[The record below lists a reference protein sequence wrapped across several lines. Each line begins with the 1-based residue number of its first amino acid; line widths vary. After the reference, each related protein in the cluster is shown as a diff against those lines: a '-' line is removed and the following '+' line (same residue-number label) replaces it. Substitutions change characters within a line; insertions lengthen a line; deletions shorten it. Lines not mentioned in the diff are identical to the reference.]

1 MKKMGKVMVLLPFSA
16 SQGKVSL
23 MPKIS
28 VLQSYMIII
37 LSVGL
42 LNHVIII
49 PLLLGS
55 SGRDAWL
62 VVLLVLIASPIW
74 IGILSHIL
82 KNMNGMHVRDWLKQ
96 QFGMVLSVTLIVLY
110 SVLVWLMGVISLK
123 DTITWTIATYMP
135 QSPMLV
141 LAGTTL
147 FGCFFAAFKGLRTI
161 AILSGILLP
170 FVVILGDLV
179 MVANFQ
185 FKDYTMLFPLLENGL
200 SPLWKGIPYAVGGLL
215 ELSLLILFQ
224 HKLTKKPGFKSLMLI
239 CIILSGLTLGPLMG
253 SIAMYGPDEAA
264 HQRYPPFEQ
273 WRMVRLGEY
282 VEHIDFFSIYQ
293 WLSGMYIRVSLSLL
307 LLSELWELQKY
318 KWLPMFLG
326 ALFMLV
332 VTLLPISDMIF
343 QDLLSR
349 YYFPLFCVFTIV
361 VMFVY
366 FVRILIST
374 RSKRSN

>member
-1 MKKMGKVMVLLPFSA
+1 
-16 SQGKVSL
+16 

-49 PLLLGS
+49 PLLLGA
-55 SGRDAWL
+55 SGRDAWF

-74 IGILSHIL
+74 VGILSYIL
-82 KNMNGMHVRDWLKQ
+82 NNMNGLHVRDWLKQ
-96 QFGMVLSVTLIVLY
+96 HFGRFLSATLIVLY
-110 SVLVWLMGVISLK
+110 SVLVWFMGLISFK

-135 QSPMLV
+135 QSPLLV

-147 FGCFFAAFKGLRTI
+147 VGCFFAAFQGLRTI

-179 MVANFQ
+179 MAANFQ
-185 FKDYTMLFPLLENGL
+185 FKDYTMLFPLLENGTP
-200 SPLWKGIPYAVGGLL
+200 PLWKGIPYAAGGLL
-215 ELSLLILFQ
+215 ELMVLILFQ
-224 HKLTKKPGFKSLMLI
+224 HKLTKRPSFKSLMLI

-264 HQRYPPFEQ
+264 HQRYPAYEQ

-282 VEHIDFFSIYQ
+282 VEHVDFFSIYQ
-293 WLSGMYIRVSLSLL
+293 WLSGMYIRVSLSLF
-307 LLSELWELQKY
+307 LLSELWKLQKY
-318 KWLPMFLG
+318 KWLPMILG
-326 ALFMLV
+326 ALLMFV
-332 VTLLPISDMIF
+332 VTLLPISDMLF

-349 YYFPLFCVFTIV
+349 YYFPSFCVFTLG
-361 VMFVY
+361 VMLVY
-366 FVRILIST
+366 VARIFIST
-374 RSKRSN
+374 WGKRSR

>member
-1 MKKMGKVMVLLPFSA
+1 
-16 SQGKVSL
+16 
-23 MPKIS
+23 
-28 VLQSYMIII
+28 
-37 LSVGL
+37 
-42 LNHVIII
+42 
-49 PLLLGS
+49 
-55 SGRDAWL
+55 
-62 VVLLVLIASPIW
+62 
-74 IGILSHIL
+74 
-82 KNMNGMHVRDWLKQ
+82 MHVRDWLKQ

-200 SPLWKGIPYAVGGLL
+200 SPLWKGIPYAAGGLL

-264 HQRYPPFEQ
+264 HQRYP
-273 WRMVRLGEY
+273 LSNNGEWF
-282 VEHIDFFSIYQ
+282 DWASM
-293 WLSGMYIRVSLSLL
+293 WS
-307 LLSELWELQKY
+307 
-318 KWLPMFLG
+318 
-326 ALFMLV
+326 
-332 VTLLPISDMIF
+332 
-343 QDLLSR
+343 
-349 YYFPLFCVFTIV
+349 
-361 VMFVY
+361 
-366 FVRILIST
+366 ILIFSRFT
-374 RSKRSN
+374 SGYPVCTFEFPFPCYS

>member
-1 MKKMGKVMVLLPFSA
+1 M
-16 SQGKVSL
+16 Q
-23 MPKIS
+23 KIS
-28 VLQSYMIII
+28 VLQSYMIIL
-37 LSVGL
+37 LSAGL

-49 PLLLGS
+49 PLLLGA

-62 VVLLVLIASPIW
+62 VVLLVLICSPVW
-74 IGILSHIL
+74 VGILSIIL
-82 KNMNGMHVRDWLKQ
+82 NNMNGMHVRDWLTKH
-96 QFGMVLSVTLIVLY
+96 FGRFSSAALIVLY
-110 SVLVWLMGVISLK
+110 SVLVWFMGFISLK
-123 DTITWTIATYMP
+123 DTTTWTIATYMP
-135 QSPMLV
+135 QTPMLV

-147 FGCFFAAFKGLRTI
+147 IGCFFAAFQGLRTI

-179 MVANFQ
+179 MTANFQ
-185 FKDYTMLFPLLENGL
+185 FKDYTMLFPLLENGI
-200 SPLWKGIPYAVGGLL
+200 SPLWKGIPYVAGGLL

-239 CIILSGLTLGPLMG
+239 CIILSGLTIGPLMG

-264 HQRYPPFEQ
+264 HQRYPAFEQ

-282 VEHIDFFSIYQ
+282 VEHVDFFSIYQ

-307 LLSELWELQKY
+307 LLSELWKLQKY

-332 VTLLPISDMIF
+332 ATLLPISDMLF
-343 QDLLSR
+343 QDLLSQF
-349 YYFPLFCVFTIV
+349 YFPSFCIFTLGA
-361 VMFVY
+361 MFVY
-366 FVRILIST
+366 VARIFIST
-374 RSKRSN
+374 RSKRST